1 MNYIYCYTNKIN
13 GHKYVGQTNNI
24 ERRKREHLSNAN
36 NPKSREY
43 NYLFHKK
50 LREYGEDNFI
60 FSILQEIDNDDKT
73 VINEAE
79 KFWIKQMKSF
89 VRSEGGGYNLTEGGE
104 CNSSE
109 IYINNIE
116 DIKTAVKKGINFSKI
131 QEQFGISISHLSAI
145 NHGKY
150 YFDEKEVYPLYRYY
164 KNEEEANY
172 IKDLLKNTSLKMTE
186 IAEKTGMAY
195 STIKKINSGALQ
207 FNENE
212 SYPLRKINSISQ
224 KADIV
229 KQMLM
234 NNKTNAEIIA
244 ATGVSSSTI
253 GRINRGQTH
262 YDSKL
267 TYPLR

>member
-1 MNYIYCYTNKIN
+1 
-13 GHKYVGQTNNI
+13 
-24 ERRKREHLSNAN
+24 
-36 NPKSREY
+36 
-43 NYLFHKK
+43 
-50 LREYGEDNFI
+50 
-60 FSILQEIDNDDKT
+60 
-73 VINEAE
+73 
-79 KFWIKQMKSF
+79 
-89 VRSEGGGYNLTEGGE
+89 
-104 CNSSE
+104 
-109 IYINNIE
+109 
-116 DIKTAVKKGINFSKI
+116 
-131 QEQFGISISHLSAI
+131 
-145 NHGKY
+145 
-150 YFDEKEVYPLYRYY
+150 
-164 KNEEEANY
+164 
-172 IKDLLKNTSLKMTE
+172 MTE

-224 KADIV
+224 KADVV